1 MVLLGVGCECWAGQL
16 GLVGPARPGP
26 KGDGPL
32 KSVKQLKTKPNL
44 KRFKQVEP
52 WDFAGAW
59 QILVSL
65 TQREN
70 RGNRSG
76 YVGKSQGWEPGGV
89 DPQMPKSLP
98 CVIVYI
104 FKPFSCL

>member
-1 MVLLGVGCECWAGQL
+1 MGT
-16 GLVGPARPGP
+16 ARPGL
-26 KGDGPL
+26 KGGGPL

-44 KRFKQVEP
+44 KCFKQVEP

-70 RGNRSG
+70 QGKRSG

-89 DPQMPKSLP
+89 APQMPKSLP
-98 CVIVYI
+98 CVILYI